1 MISEIFP
8 KGHQRYTSLPLLGP
22 IMEEFTTWSIRHGY
36 TALTV
41 RGKIKDT
48 RQIDA
53 FFREQG
59 IHRLHDLEHK
69 DFDNAW
75 EHYRHYRPNIA
86 ATVRCI
92 ELFLE
97 EGSKL
102 NPRQTPPRTPAETEL
117 DRFLGFLQKTRG
129 LAASTL
135 HCYAV
140 NLRGFLEHIRFEED
154 NRALAKLSLKD
165 VEEYVCICSERL
177 NRYSLQHTIAHLR
190 AFLKF
195 QYERGIVEAPLHTM
209 IDTPRV
215 YRLEKLPRSLP
226 WEVVEELLASID
238 RSNAHGIRDYTMLF
252 LAASY
257 GLRPCEIVSLTL
269 DDICWRKGE
278 IAVPQRKTGNLL
290 VLPLSDLASE
300 VLVDYLKRSRPD
312 LPFRELFLRV
322 RAPSGPLKRTAVT
335 EAFQLRVR
343 KSGLDIPY
351 QGPYCL
357 RHSYAVH
364 LIRRGT
370 TLKAIGD
377 LLGHRSAESTCVYLR
392 LAIDDL
398 RDVALPIPKVTRI
411 HTPLEA
417 PPPAKRLRP
426 AKRVGPPSS
435 PAGYP
440 EGTRSF
446 LAKDIDDYLK
456 LKRALGREFQTEST
470 VLESLE
476 CFLAARYPQG
486 EDLSGEMFNRWTET
500 LSHLTPT
507 VRRSRMRIAR
517 NLCLYRARS
526 HPGCYVPD
534 PLTFPA
540 NHQPVEPYIFSEG
553 EISRLL
559 GASQLLEPSAHCLL
573 RAQTFSLAIILF
585 YTAGLRRGE
594 LLRLKLEDFS
604 ATERTLHIQST
615 KFHKSR
621 VIPLSATAADELSAF
636 LALRAKSHLPMGT
649 CSPLVW
655 NGYGGGEGKA
665 YSAPSLN
672 RTWSILCRS
681 SKIFT
686 DEGRT
691 PRLHD
696 LRHSFA
702 VNALLRWYEA
712 GEDVDAKLPLL
723 STYMGHVSIAS
734 THYYLSFIEG
744 IRSQASA
751 RFERSFGKVITANRS
766 RIEGGIEMIGGGL

>member
-8 KGHQRYTSLPLLGP
+8 NGHQRYTSLPLLGP
-22 IMEEFTTWSIRHGY
+22 IMEEFTVWSIRHGY

-41 RGKIKDT
+41 RAKIKET

-59 IHRLHDLEHK
+59 IHRLYDLEHK

-75 EHYRHYRPNIA
+75 VHYRHYRPNIA
-86 ATVRCI
+86 GTIRRI

-97 EGSKL
+97 ERSKL
-102 NPRQTPPRTPAETEL
+102 KPRQIPPRTPAETEL
-117 DRFLGFLQKTRG
+117 DRFLWFLQHTRG
-129 LAASTL
+129 LAVSTL
-135 HCYAV
+135 SYYATS
-140 NLRGFLEHIRFEED
+140 LLGFLEHIRFAED
-154 NRALAKLSLKD
+154 DRVLARLSSKD
-165 VEEYVCICSERL
+165 VEDYICTCSERM

-195 QYERGIVEAPLHTM
+195 QHERGVVEAPLHTM

-226 WEVVEELLASID
+226 WEMVEELLATID
-238 RSNAHGIRDYTMLF
+238 RTSAHGIRDYTMLF

-269 DDICWRKGE
+269 DDICWRRGE
-278 IAVPQRKTGNLL
+278 IAIPQQKTGNLL
-290 VLPLSDLASE
+290 VLPLSDLAGK
-300 VLVDYLKRSRPD
+300 VLIDYLKKGRPE
-312 LPFRELFLRV
+312 LLFREMFLRV
-322 RAPSGPLKRTAVT
+322 RAPSGPLKPTAVT
-335 EAFQLRVR
+335 ETFQLRVR
-343 KSGLDIPY
+343 RSGLDIPY
-351 QGPYCL
+351 RGPYCL

-377 LLGHRSAESTCVYLR
+377 LLGHRSAESTCAYLR
-392 LAIDDL
+392 LAIEDL
-398 RDVALPIPKVTRI
+398 RDVALPVPKAIRI
-411 HTPLEA
+411 YTPLEA

-426 AKRVGPPSS
+426 AKRVGHPSP
-435 PAGYP
+435 PAGATD
-440 EGTRSF
+440 GTRSS
-446 LAKDIDDYLK
+446 LAGDIDDFLK
-456 LKRALGREFQTEST
+456 LKRALGREFQGESR
-470 VLESLE
+470 VLESLD
-476 CFLAARYPQG
+476 CFLAGLYPQA
-486 EDLSGEMFNRWTET
+486 EDLSGEMFQRWTET

-540 NHQPVEPYIFSEG
+540 NHQPVKPYIFSEG

-559 GASQLLEPSAHCLL
+559 GASQLLEPSVHCLL
-573 RAQTFSLAIILF
+573 RAQTFRLAIILL

-594 LLRLKLEDFS
+594 LLRLKLGNFS
-604 ATERTLHIQST
+604 ATEGTLHIQST

-621 VIPLSATAADELSAF
+621 LIPLSETAADELSAF
-636 LALRAKSHLPMGT
+636 LALRAKSRLPMGT
-649 CSPLVW
+649 ESPLIW

-665 YSAPSLN
+665 YSAPSLLGI
-672 RTWSILCRS
+672 WSILCRS
-681 SKIFT
+681 SKILT
-686 DEGRT
+686 DEGKT
-691 PRLHD
+691 PRIHD

-712 GEDVDAKLPLL
+712 GGDVDVKLPFL

-734 THYYLSFIEG
+734 THYYLSFVEE
-744 IRSQASA
+744 IRSEASA
-751 RFERSFGKVITANRS
+751 RFERSFGKVVTANCS
-766 RIEGGIEMIGGGL
+766 RREGEIEMIGGGS

>member
-8 KGHQRYTSLPLLGP
+8 NGHQRYTSLPLLGP
-22 IMEEFTTWSIRHGY
+22 IMEEFTIWSIRHGY

-59 IHRLHDLEHK
+59 IHYLHDLEHK
-69 DFDNAW
+69 DIDNAW
-75 EHYRHYRPNIA
+75 ENYRRRRPNIA

-102 NPRQTPPRTPAETEL
+102 MPRQTPPRTPAELEL
-117 DRFLGFLQKTRG
+117 DHFIGFLQHTRG
-129 LAASTL
+129 LAAATL
-135 HCYAV
+135 NCYAV
-140 NLRGFLEHIRFEED
+140 NLRGFLEHIRFAED
-154 NRALAKLSLKD
+154 DRVLARLSLKD
-165 VEEYVCICSERL
+165 VEEHICICSRRL
-177 NRYSLQHTIAHLR
+177 NRYSLQHLITHLR
-190 AFLKF
+190 TYLKF
-195 QYERGIVEAPLHTM
+195 QYELGAVEAPLHTM

-226 WEVVEELLASID
+226 WEMVEELLSSID
-238 RSNAHGIRDYTMLF
+238 RTNAHGIRDYTMLF

-269 DDICWRKGE
+269 DDIDWRRGE
-278 IAVPQRKTGNLL
+278 IAVPQPKTGNLL
-290 VLPLSDLASE
+290 VLPLSDLAGK
-300 VLVDYLKRSRPD
+300 VLIDYLKKGRPD
-312 LPFRELFLRV
+312 LPFREMFLRV

-343 KSGLDIPY
+343 RSGLDIPH

-364 LIRRGT
+364 LLRQGT
-370 TLKAIGD
+370 NLKAIGD

-398 RDVALPIPKVTRI
+398 RDVALPVPKVIRI
-411 HTPLEA
+411 DPLEIL
-417 PPPAKRLRP
+417 PPAKRLRP
-426 AKRVGPPSS
+426 EKRVGHPGT
-435 PAGYP
+435 PAGATD
-440 EGTRSF
+440 GTRSS
-446 LAKDIDDYLK
+446 LAGDIADYLK
-456 LKRALGREFQTEST
+456 LKRALGREFQTESR
-470 VLESLE
+470 VLESLD
-476 CFLAARYPQG
+476 CFLAGLYPQA
-486 EDLSGEMFNRWTET
+486 EDLSGEMFQRWTDT

-507 VRRSRMRIAR
+507 VRRSRMRITR

-534 PLTFPA
+534 PLSFPA
-540 NHQPVEPYIFSEG
+540 NHQPVKPYIFSEG

-559 GASQLLEPSAHCLL
+559 GASQLLKPSVHCLL
-573 RAQTFSLAIILF
+573 RAQIFHLAIILL
-585 YTAGLRRGE
+585 YTTGLRRGE
-594 LLRLKLEDFS
+594 LLRLKLGNFS

-621 VIPLSATAADELSAF
+621 LIPLSETAADELSAF
-636 LALRAKSHLPMGT
+636 LALRAKSRLPMGME
-649 CSPLVW
+649 SPLIW

-665 YSAPSLN
+665 YSAPSFLGI
-672 RTWSILCRS
+672 WSSLCRS
-681 SKIFT
+681 SKILT
-686 DEGRT
+686 DEGKT
-691 PRLHD
+691 PRIHD

-712 GEDVDAKLPLL
+712 GEDVDAKLPFL

-734 THYYLSFIEG
+734 TRYYLSFVEE
-744 IRSQASA
+744 IRSEASA
-751 RFERSFGKVITANRS
+751 RFERSFGKVVTANYS
-766 RIEGGIEMIGGGL
+766 RREGEIEMIGGGS